1 MEGVFQGVITAAKS
15 PPNEQGRQ
23 IGEDSSST
31 PLVPEPYLKL
41 YSGKGVGA
49 GEPEGFGVAKRG
61 DAPAELVGFLTVGKS
76 TQFGSLAEVYS
87 EVAAGIHSADR
98 CVIRHKGTKIQ
109 LLDPSNIVE
118 SVKDGKGREA
128 AKSLQWPHCV
138 T

>member
-1 MEGVFQGVITAAKS
+1 M
-15 PPNEQGRQ
+15 
-23 IGEDSSST
+23 
-31 PLVPEPYLKL
+31 
-41 YSGKGVGA
+41 
-49 GEPEGFGVAKRG
+49 AKRG

-98 CVIRHKGTKIQ
+98 CVIRHKGTEIQ
-109 LLDPSNIVE
+109 LLDPSNIIE